1 MSSTNP
7 LSYPLLQ
14 SVNDPADLRRLPRA
28 QLKTLAAQLRAFV
41 LHSVAQTGGHLGSN
55 LGTVELTVALHAVF
69 NTPYDRL
76 VWDVGHQTYPH
87 KILTGR
93 RERMGSL
100 RQLGGLSGF
109 PQRTESSY
117 DTFGTA
123 HSSTSISAALGMALA
138 AKHKGEDRRAVAII
152 GDGAMTA
159 GMAFEALNNAG
170 VADCDLLVILNDND
184 MSISPPVGALNRYL
198 AQLMSGQF
206 YATAKNVG
214 KTVLGPVPPLLELAK
229 RLEQQAKGMVL
240 PATLFEKFGFNYIGP
255 IDGHDL
261 DSLIPTL
268 ENIKGLKGP
277 QFLHVVTK
285 KGQGYKLA
293 EADPVAYH
301 GPGKFDPAVGLV
313 KATAKP
319 RQTFTQVFGDWLCD
333 MAAQDDRLVAIT
345 PAMREGS
352 GMVEFHK
359 RFPDRYFDVGI
370 AEQHAVTFAAG
381 MACEGVKP
389 VVAIYSTFLQR
400 GYDQL
405 IHDVALQNLP
415 VVFALDRAGLVG
427 ADGATHAGAYDIAFV
442 RCIPNMAMA
451 CPADEREC
459 RQLLST
465 AFAQQQPVCVR
476 YPRGAGAGIAP
487 LASLEGLV
495 FGKGEVRRTASKPA
509 RAADS
514 ANTNAHPVA
523 GAGAEP
529 QGTDG
534 QTAQLVQP
542 APRIAMLAFGT
553 LLYPALQAAEK
564 LDATVVNMRWAKPL
578 DLELLLDVASSHDAL
593 VTLEEGCIAG
603 GAGSA
608 VLEALAAAQ
617 LLRPVLQLGLP
628 DTFIEHGDPAQ
639 LLALQGLDAA
649 GIERSVR
656 QRFLDSS
663 AA

>member
-1 MSSTNP
+1 MSTTSF
-7 LSYPLLQ
+7 PLLQ
-14 SVNDPADLRRLPRA
+14 TINDPADLRRLARA
-28 QLKTLAAQLRAFV
+28 DLKQLATELRAFV
-41 LHSVAQTGGHLGSN
+41 IESVSQTGGHLSSN
-55 LGTVELTVALHAVF
+55 LGTVELTVALHHVF
-69 NTPYDRL
+69 NTPEDRL

-93 RERMGSL
+93 RDRMHTL
-100 RQLGGLSGF
+100 RQLGGISGF
-109 PQRTESSY
+109 PQRAESVY

-138 AKHKGEDRRAVAII
+138 AQRKGEDRHAVAII

-170 VADCDLLVILNDND
+170 VADANLLVILNDND

-206 YATAKNVG
+206 YAAAKNVG
-214 KTVLGPVPPLLELAK
+214 KTVLRPVPPLLELAK
-229 RLEQQAKGMVL
+229 RLEQQAKGMVV

-313 KATAKP
+313 KSTAAPK
-319 RQTFTQVFGDWLCD
+319 QTFTQVFGEWLCD
-333 MAAQDDRLVAIT
+333 MAAQDDRLVGIT

-359 RFPDRYFDVGI
+359 RFPDRYYDVGI

-400 GYDQL
+400 GYDQM

-427 ADGATHAGAYDIAFV
+427 ADGATHAGAYDIPFV
-442 RCIPNMAMA
+442 RCIPNMSMA

-465 AFAQQQPVCVR
+465 AFAQDHPVAVR
-476 YPRGAGAGIAP
+476 YPRGSGAGVAP
-487 LASLEGLV
+487 LRGLEGLP
-495 FGKGEVRRTASKPA
+495 FGKGEIRRERKGGQVD
-509 RAADS
+509 AA
-514 ANTNAHPVA
+514 T
-523 GAGAEP
+523 
-529 QGTDG
+529 
-534 QTAQLVQP
+534 
-542 APRIAMLAFGT
+542 PRIAILAFGT
-553 LLYPALQAAEK
+553 LLYPALQAAEA

-578 DLELLLDVASSHDAL
+578 DTALLLEVAARHDAL
-593 VTLEEGCIAG
+593 VTLEEGSIMG

-608 VLEALAAAQ
+608 VMEALAAAKVVV
-617 LLRPVLQLGLP
+617 PVLQLGLP
-628 DTFIEHGDPAQ
+628 DVFIEHGDPAK
-639 LLALQGLDAA
+639 LLSLQGLDAE
-649 GIERSVR
+649 GIRLAIAA
-656 QRFLDSS
+656 RFGPAPAL
-663 AA
+663 